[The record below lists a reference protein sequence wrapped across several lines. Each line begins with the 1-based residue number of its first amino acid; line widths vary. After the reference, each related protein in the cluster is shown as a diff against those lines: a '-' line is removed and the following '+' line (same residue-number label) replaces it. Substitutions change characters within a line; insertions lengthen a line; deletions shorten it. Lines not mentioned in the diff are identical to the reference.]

1 MNLGMKTVKSAL
13 LGVKMLI
20 DRNQEV
26 QLVQLQEILKE
37 HRALVITRMLSDL
50 PTYLDYKFQVKAS
63 QDMISSVHDK
73 LLTLKSSNADLTKYE
88 GVVQQVLSRAVTHL
102 TNEPFYLEIDEY
114 LRPHVSAK
122 QLKFV

>member
-1 MNLGMKTVKSAL
+1 MKTVKSAL
-13 LGVKMLI
+13 LGVKTLI

-50 PTYLDYKFQVKAS
+50 PTYLDYKFQVKATKE
-63 QDMISSVHDK
+63 MISSVHDK
-73 LLTLKSSNADLTKYE
+73 LLSLKNSNADLTKYE
-88 GVVQQVLSRAVTHL
+88 GVVQQVLNRSVTHL